1 MTPLGHILSV
11 TAIWT
16 ATLIGLRFAV
26 DAIQWLR
33 PLRLAL
39 WRLARCTG
47 PTHDVCRAAFHA
59 EVDRLHDDLRGAMI
73 APWTAVLLF
82 GGCALLGFGIVSL
95 NAGEAAQLVTRNPD
109 GWRTFDIVSNCIGA
123 ALAVTGMSLVQAA
136 TARHR
141 TAALMVSIALILTGA
156 GVGAVTL

>member
-33 PLRLAL
+33 PMRLAL

-47 PTHDVCRAAFHA
+47 PSNDVCRANFYA
-59 EVDRLHDDLRGAMI
+59 EVAKLHDDLRAAMTT
-73 APWTAVLLF
+73 PWSATLLF
-82 GGCALLGFGIVSL
+82 LGSILIGFGIVSL
-95 NAGEAAQLVTRNPD
+95 NAGEAAQLVTRNPE
-109 GWRTFDIVSNCIGA
+109 GWRTFDIVTNCAGA
-123 ALAVTGMSLVQAA
+123 LLAVTGMSFVQAA

-141 TAALMVSIALILTGA
+141 TVSFMISAVLVLTGA
-156 GVGAVTL
+156 GIGAVTL